1 MLGQKELVCFCVNGG
16 RLFNDGD
23 PQIGRRAEI
32 EQKYISCFV
41 LWREILDQLEWERPG
56 SSDEEICSFVRKV
69 AEFFDIW
76 TPMHGEK
83 GKFLRLSCSHV
94 HWHVLF
100 FIAPSWSFCIRLFRN
115 KRKQT
120 TFIWWDPDTSPSS
133 FGNWKP
139 FEHIVNKRGKTLG
152 SLWSS
157 IAPTTL
163 TRDVCLSL

>member
-1 MLGQKELVCFCVNGG
+1 MFALSPSHVSTFDVDFAGRRSRSIKIKEGDTFSFNENPRSNSNFDEKMLGQKELVCFCVNGG

-56 SSDEEICSFVRKV
+56 SSDEEICSFDRKV

-100 FIAPSWSFCIRLFRN
+100 FIAPS
-115 KRKQT
+115 
-120 TFIWWDPDTSPSS
+120 
-133 FGNWKP
+133 
-139 FEHIVNKRGKTLG
+139 
-152 SLWSS
+152 
-157 IAPTTL
+157 
-163 TRDVCLSL
+163 